1 MKSEAFREQGNVAS
15 QPTSTFGK
23 RAGNWVL
30 VYAVVVT
37 LVVVVVSSPSARAS
51 SSGGGCVNGVQS
63 LGSVNGSSNVTAS
76 LCPGVQPDFTTNQW
90 NTGWSHLNVNTQPC
104 NGNSN
109 SYSSNYDYN
118 GGLYATEYVRAD
130 GSVSGCTPNIAE
142 VNINVGLHGATFS
155 AWKAG
160 NAYYTVVA
168 NFTYKDNEATA
179 TYCQS
184 GGIPSAKA
192 NISTLT
198 AMYDNNLGTGVG
210 ASNNNGGYETVV
222 IWQTCNNAWSYQD
235 HGTAF
240 QAKFTTSVAIAQYD
254 QLVPRGSVTADVW
267 VNSPSTY
274 PSASHA
280 ASQLDFNNDGYGYI
294 TLNSIWVY

>member
-1 MKSEAFREQGNVAS
+1 MKSRAFREESSVAS
-15 QPTSTFGK
+15 QPTDTSGRK
-23 RAGNWVL
+23 VWNRVL
-30 VYAVVVT
+30 VYAVVVA
-37 LVVVVVSSPSARAS
+37 LVVVVVSLPSAKAS
-51 SSGGGCVNGVQS
+51 SVGDGCVTSVQA
-63 LGSVNGSSNVTAS
+63 LGSGNASGSAVGP

-104 NGNSN
+104 NGNTN
-109 SYSSNYDYN
+109 TYSSNYDYN
-118 GGLYATEYVRAD
+118 GGLYSTEYVRAD
-130 GSVSGCTPNIAE
+130 GSVSGCSPNIAE

-155 AWKAG
+155 AWKPG
-160 NAYYTVVA
+160 TAYYTVVA

-179 TYCQS
+179 TYCQG

-210 ASNNNGGYETVV
+210 ASNNNGGYEATV
-222 IWQTCNNAWSYQD
+222 IWQQCNGALSYQD

-240 QAKFTTSVAIAQYD
+240 QAKFTTSVAITQYD

-274 PSASHA
+274 PYASHA